1 MKNRGSKK
9 IFLVTGGAGFIGS
22 YLAEELLELGHAVLV
37 IDDLST
43 GKFDNIEHLMSH
55 PSFHFARAS
64 ITDDLVMDRMASES
78 DTIIH
83 LAAAVGVKLIV
94 DRPVHTIETNVMGT
108 QAVLKAALRY
118 RCRTLLASSSEVYGK
133 GKGLPFAEE
142 DDVVLGPTSKCRWA
156 YAQSKMIDESLG
168 LAYHR
173 ESGLDVVAFRLFN
186 TVGPRQTDQ
195 YGMVVPTFVRQ
206 ALRKQPITVYG
217 DGSQRRCFCDV
228 RDVVKAILLLAERT
242 SVTGEVFNIGSQE
255 EISILELAQRIQK
268 LTGSPSAIQ
277 LIPYAQAYGEGFED
291 MAYRKPNITRVRDRV
306 GWNPRYRLDE
316 ILWRIIDCENRL
328 QATGRT
334 AWKETAVAP
343 TRRVSSLPQNFSP
356 GSQLPPR
363 HRSVG
368 QRGPTPTV

>member
-1 MKNRGSKK
+1 
-9 IFLVTGGAGFIGS
+9 
-22 YLAEELLELGHAVLV
+22 V

-43 GKFDNIEHLMSH
+43 GKIINIKHLMNH
-55 PSFHFARAS
+55 PRFHFARES
-64 ITDDLVMDRMASES
+64 ITNELVLDRLASES

-94 DRPVHTIETNVMGT
+94 ERPVHTIETNVMGT
-108 QAVLKAALRY
+108 QAVLRAALRY

-133 GKGLPFAEE
+133 GNCLPFAEE

-173 ESGLDVVAFRLFN
+173 EFGLDVVAFRLFN

-217 DGSQRRCFCDV
+217 DGSQQRCFCDV
-228 RDVVKAILLLAERT
+228 RDVVAAILLLADGT

-268 LTGSPSAIQ
+268 LTGSCSAIQ

-291 MAYRKPNITRVRDRV
+291 MAYRKPNISRVRDRV
-306 GWNPRYRLDE
+306 GWSPQYHLDE
-316 ILWRIIDCENRL
+316 ILERIIAYENRL
-328 QATGRT
+328 QITSRP
-334 AWKETAVAP
+334 AWEETAGAS
-343 TRRVSSLPQNFSP
+343 TRRASSLPHNFSP

-368 QRGPTPTV
+368 QGSTPTV

>member
-1 MKNRGSKK
+1 MKNGNSQKV
-9 IFLVTGGAGFIGS
+9 FLITGGAGFIGS
-22 YLAEELLELGHAVLV
+22 HLVDALLQIGHAVLV

-43 GKFDNIEHLMSH
+43 GKIGNIEHLLNH

-64 ITDDLVMDRMASES
+64 ITDDLVLDRLASES

-108 QAVLKAALRY
+108 QAVLRAALRY

-133 GKGLPFAEE
+133 GKGFPFAEE

-173 ESGLDVVAFRLFN
+173 EFGLDVLAFRLFN

-195 YGMVVPTFVRQ
+195 YGMVVPTFIRQ
-206 ALRKQPITVYG
+206 ALRKQAITVYG
-217 DGSQRRCFCDV
+217 GGYQRRCFCDV
-228 RDVVKAILLLAERT
+228 RDVVAAILLLAEEKN
-242 SVTGEVFNIGSQE
+242 VTGKVFNIGSQE
-255 EISILELAQRIQK
+255 EISILGLAQLIQK

-277 LIPYAQAYGEGFED
+277 LIPYSQAYGEGFED
-291 MAYRKPNITRVRDRV
+291 MAYRKPDTSRIRDLV
-306 GWNPRYRLDE
+306 GWKTKYQLNE
-316 ILWRIIDCENRL
+316 ILGRIIEYENRP
-328 QATGRT
+328 QATDSS
-334 AWKETAVAP
+334 AWQETEF
-343 TRRVSSLPQNFSP
+343 SSSSRFSSVTHSLSQNSRMRP
-356 GSQLPPR
+356 M
-363 HRSVG
+363 HRSADS
-368 QRGPTPTV
+368 GPMPSA